1 MHFIKDILKNTFLT
15 EFNFKNK
22 YIFASILLSFFII
35 LFYHLN
41 IGYKMSPD
49 SHNYS
54 TWADDLIKLKF
65 NLKEYYLQNSFIV
78 SSFFYTTPV
87 ILAALCKFFFGT
99 EWQYAFLFLNMFF
112 LFLSLIIFVKSLL
125 TLKVR
130 PILIFITM
138 PTLVASV
145 DLLVWP
151 RYIISDM
158 SFAFLVILVTYII
171 IKCIVKN
178 KFDYSIIF
186 LLTLVILISR
196 PSSLPVVFAI
206 LSFLLISKASIYK
219 NIKLTFIIIIIILML
234 TPCMFTILY
243 YFIELNNIENTQL
256 SFLTGMVKSGIII
269 HDRPETWIAPPNT
282 FIDILKLYFLRLVNF
297 FNPYAESFSTIH
309 IILNSFQFFIV
320 LSSSIA
326 WIFIGGNVKSIDR
339 TILFILLL
347 SFSIASF
354 HTFTLIDYDW
364 RYRFP
369 TILPLIMIL
378 PLSMEIF
385 LKKIISNYYYKR

>member
-1 MHFIKDILKNTFLT
+1 
-15 EFNFKNK
+15 
-22 YIFASILLSFFII
+22 
-35 LFYHLN
+35 
-41 IGYKMSPD
+41 
-49 SHNYS
+49 
-54 TWADDLIKLKF
+54 
-65 NLKEYYLQNSFIV
+65 V
-78 SSFFYTTPV
+78 
-87 ILAALCKFFFGT
+87 
-99 EWQYAFLFLNMFF
+99 
-112 LFLSLIIFVKSLL
+112 
-125 TLKVR
+125 
-130 PILIFITM
+130 

-158 SFAFLVILVTYII
+158 SFTFLVILVTYII

-186 LLTLVILISR
+186 LLTFVILISI
-196 PSSLPVVFAI
+196 PSSLPVAFAI
-206 LSFLLISKASIYK
+206 LSFLLISKALIYK

-243 YFIELNNIENTQL
+243 YFIELNYIENTQL

-347 SFSIASF
+347 SFSVASF
-354 HTFTLIDYDW
+354 HAFTLIDYDW

-369 TILPLIMIL
+369 IILPLIMIL
-378 PLSMEIF
+378 PLSIEIF
-385 LKKIISNYYYKR
+385 LKKIIIKSYKR

>member
-65 NLKEYYLQNSFIV
+65 NLKEYYLQNNFIV

-87 ILAALCKFFFGT
+87 ILVAFCKFFFGT
-99 EWQYAFLFLNMFF
+99 EWQYAFLFLNMLF
-112 LFLSLIIFVKSLL
+112 LFLSLIIFAKSLL

-138 PTLVASV
+138 PTLVVSV
-145 DLLVWP
+145 DLLIWP
-151 RYIISDM
+151 RYILSDM
-158 SFAFLVILVTYII
+158 GFAFLVILITHII
-171 IKCIVKN
+171 IRCIVKN

-206 LSFLLISKASIYK
+206 LSFLLISKASIFK
-219 NIKLTFIIIIIILML
+219 NIKLTFIIIFIIFML
-234 TPCMFTILY
+234 TPCMFTILF
-243 YFIELNNIENTQL
+243 YFIELNYSENIQL
-256 SFLTGMVKSGIII
+256 SFLTEMVKSGMII
-269 HDRPETWIAPPNT
+269 HDRPETWIAPPNA
-282 FIDILKLYFLRLVNF
+282 FIDILKIYFLRLVNF
-297 FNPYAESFSTIH
+297 FNPYAESFSIIH
-309 IILNSFQFFIV
+309 IILNSFQFFLV
-320 LSSSIA
+320 LLSIIT
-326 WIFIGGNVKSIDR
+326 WILIGGNTKSIDR

>member
-1 MHFIKDILKNTFLT
+1 MQLIKNILKNIFLT
-15 EFNFKNK
+15 EFIFKNK
-22 YIFASILLSFFII
+22 YIFTSILLSFFLISY
-35 LFYHLN
+35 YHLS
-41 IGYKMSPD
+41 IGYVMSSD
-49 SHNYS
+49 SYTYS

-78 SSFFYTTPV
+78 SSVFYTTPV

-112 LFLSLIIFVKSLL
+112 LFLSLIIFTKSLL
-125 TLKVR
+125 ILNVR

-138 PTLVASV
+138 PTLVVSV

-151 RYIISDM
+151 RYILSDM
-158 SFAFLVILVTYII
+158 SFAFLVVLITYVII
-171 IKCIVKN
+171 RCIVKN

-186 LLTLVILISR
+186 LLTLMILISR

-206 LSFLLISKASIYK
+206 LSFILISKASIYK
-219 NIKLTFIIIIIILML
+219 NIKLTFIIIFTIFML

-243 YFIELNNIENTQL
+243 YFIELNYSENIQL
-256 SFLTGMVKSGIII
+256 SFLTEMVKSGMII
-269 HDRPETWIAPPNT
+269 HDRPETWIAAPNT
-282 FIDILKLYFLRLVNF
+282 FIDILKIYFLRLVNF

-309 IILNSFQFFIV
+309 IILNSFQFFLV
-320 LSSSIA
+320 LLSSIT

-347 SFSIASF
+347 SFSVASF
-354 HTFTLIDYDW
+354 HAFTLIDYDW

-385 LKKIISNYYYKR
+385 LKKIIRNP